1 MKTCVITGAASGIGA
16 ALAHRYAAAGYH
28 IIGIDR
34 DASGAERVR
43 TQLGSDF
50 ILAELSAHKGL
61 ERVALELAGTRIDVL
76 IHSAGLND
84 VIPFSQADIKTQS
97 ALFQV
102 NLIAPIILT
111 RRLLLNGNMASNS
124 SIIFITSLSHQVS
137 YPGAAVYAAS
147 KDGLVS
153 FARSL
158 SVALHPDLH
167 VLTVFPGPTRT
178 PHAQQH
184 SPDNR
189 NASKRMAPEHLA
201 NLIYTAQQKRRYRL
215 VPGFRNKVFA
225 FFGTVLPAM
234 AERIMR
240 KSIFEKLQG

>member
-16 ALAHRYAAAGYH
+16 ALAHRYAAAGYR

-34 DASGAERVR
+34 DAAGAAQVSA
-43 TQLGSDF
+43 QLGDAIEF
-50 ILAELSAHKGL
+50 ILAELTAQKGL
-61 ERVALELAGTRIDVL
+61 ERVALALANVRVDIL

-84 VIPFSQADIKTQS
+84 VTPFAQADIKTQS
-97 ALFQV
+97 AVFQV
-102 NLIAPIILT
+102 NVIAPVILSK
-111 RRLLLNGNMASNS
+111 RLLQNGNLAPKS
-124 SIIFITSLSHQVS
+124 SLIFIASLSHQLS

-147 KDGLVS
+147 KDGLVA

-158 SVALHPDLH
+158 SVALHPDIH

-178 PHAQQH
+178 PHARLH

-189 NASKRMAPEHLA
+189 GESRRMAPEHLA

-215 VPGFRNKVFA
+215 IPGLRNKIFA
-225 FFGTVLPAM
+225 FVGTVLPTV
-234 AERIMR
+234 AEHTMR
-240 KSIFEKLQG
+240 KRIFAKL